1 MKNSI
6 TVVCPNYNDSRFF
19 INWLDKVTAQ
29 NPDEIIICD
38 DHSSDGSIHILH
50 ALQKKYNFK
59 VVVSNKRGAFNAFM
73 EGVNASTSNYIM
85 CSACDD
91 EPIPGYFDKMKKAIL
106 DYPFVDLYI
115 CGAAVLR
122 EGRRYERKLFQFDSY
137 VSPEYM
143 SKIIKNGHS
152 KQVNMSAPVIKKDA
166 ILRCVENSNEHKAN
180 MDCLMNF
187 YTIFD
192 KGFIYLKDVLYLYRS
207 YPTSFGASGHLKD
220 IDAANKFQIDFFSK
234 HLSPSAFKIFIDSGL
249 CQGREAI
256 LPYIALRTI
265 MKLPKWARRKFYNYF
280 YSYDWRIEKL

>member
-6 TVVCPNYNDSRFF
+6 TVILPNYNDSRFF
-19 INWLDKVTAQ
+19 INWLDKVTYQ
-29 NPDEIIICD
+29 YPDEIIIAD
-38 DHSSDGSIHILH
+38 DHSSDGSLDILH

-59 VVVSNKRGAFNAFM
+59 VVVANKKGPFNAFM
-73 EGVNASTSNYIM
+73 AGVNAATSNYIM
-85 CSACDD
+85 PSACDD
-91 EPIPGYFDKMKKAIL
+91 EPLPGYIDKMKQAIL

-122 EGRRYERKLFQFDSY
+122 EGRRYERKLFPFDSY

-143 SKIIKNGHS
+143 SRIISKGHS
-152 KQVNMSAPVIKKDA
+152 KQVNMSAPVLNKSL
-166 ILRCVENSNEHKAN
+166 ILKCVENADEHKAN

-187 YTIFD
+187 YTMFD
-192 KGFIYLKDVLYLYRS
+192 KGFIYLKDILYLYRS

-220 IDAANKFQIDFFSK
+220 IDAANKFQLNFFAK
-234 HLSPSAFKIFIDSGL
+234 HLSPSSFKLLKDSGI

-256 LPYIALRTI
+256 LPYLALRTI
-265 MKLPKWARRKFYNYF
+265 MSLPKWARRRFYDYF